1 MDKKKHSMLEKVLD
15 ILGEILAVLTVVLY
29 AALIINANWTFIPAG
44 TFFNILLMIK
54 NYAALAVVVIVGF
67 EAVVKRT
74 FITKLAF
81 LILLG
86 IIVLF
91 HFFPGTWANITNL
104 F

>member
-1 MDKKKHSMLEKVLD
+1 MSKNNSGWEKVLD
-15 ILGEILAVLTVVLY
+15 ILGEILAVLTIVLY
-29 AALIINANWTFIPAG
+29 GVLIINANWAFIPEG
-44 TFFNILLMIK
+44 TFFNILMVIK

-74 FITKLAF
+74 FVTKLVF
-81 LILLG
+81 LILLA